1 MTRANT
7 WTPAE
12 DAAIA
17 ELYPESDNRD
27 LTEAMNE
34 RFGTSRTPNAI
45 RQRAIKL
52 GIRKAEGHKH
62 PGRRTFWNDARRE
75 WFCAFVP
82 GHTES
87 EISAEHER
95 LFGEPL
101 TEGQIGGAKY
111 TFGVKSGTVGGRFKL
126 GHETWNRGKTWDEL
140 GISDESREKMLATT
154 FKKGE
159 VHDRPDGWIKPIG
172 FERVNQDGYI
182 EVKVRDSRIDGIQSR
197 EPGNYNENYRPKHHV
212 VWEQAHG
219 EPVPEGCNIIFA
231 DHDRRNFD
239 PANLVA
245 VPRRVWGTIM
255 RAGLE
260 FYDAESLAACVGLA
274 EFRQAIHGAEMA
286 PRNCKACGAEFEPRY
301 AHQRTCDACLGR
313 VEGGGSE

>member
-1 MTRANT
+1 MAGTS

-12 DAAIA
+12 DAALA
-17 ELYPESDNRD
+17 ELYPVSDNRD
-27 LTEAMNE
+27 LTEMMNGM
-34 RFGTSRTPNAI
+34 FGTSRTASAV

-62 PGRRTFWNDARRE
+62 PGRKTFWTDERRE

-82 GHTES
+82 GHTER

-95 LFGEPL
+95 VFGESL
-101 TEGQIGGAKY
+101 TEGQIGSAK
-111 TFGVKSGTVGGRFKL
+111 TVFGVKSGTVGGRFEP
-126 GHETWNRGKTWDEL
+126 GHETWNKGKTWDEL
-140 GISDESREKMLATT
+140 GIPEESRRRSAATQ

-172 FERVNQDGYI
+172 FERVNKDGYV

-197 EPGNYNENYRPKHHV
+197 EPGRYNENYRPKHHV

-239 PANLVA
+239 PENLVA

-255 RAGLE
+255 RTGLE
-260 FYDAESLAACVGLA
+260 FYDADSLAACMHLA
-274 EFRQAIHGAEMA
+274 GFKQKIHRAEMA
-286 PRNCKACGAEFEPRY
+286 PRKCKACGAEFEPRY
-301 AHQRTCDACLGR
+301 AHQRTCDVCLGR
-313 VEGGGSE
+313 EEKGASR

>member
-1 MTRANT
+1 MAGTS

-17 ELYPESDNRD
+17 ELYPESDTRD

-34 RFGTSRTPNAI
+34 RFGTSRTSSAI

-62 PGRRTFWNDARRE
+62 PGRKTFWNDERRE

-82 GHTES
+82 GHSEA

-95 LFGEPL
+95 VFGEPL
-101 TEGQIGGAKY
+101 TSGQIGSAK
-111 TFGVKSGTVGGRFKL
+111 TVFGVKSGTVGGRFEP
-126 GHETWNRGKTWDEL
+126 GHETWNKGRTWDEL
-140 GISDESREKMLATT
+140 GIPEESRRRSAATQ

-172 FERVNQDGYI
+172 FERVNRDGYI
-182 EVKVRDSRIDGIQSR
+182 EVKVRDSISDGPQPR
-197 EPGNYNENYRPKHHV
+197 VPGKYNCNYRFKHHV

-219 EPVPEGCNIIFA
+219 EPVPDGCNVVFA
-231 DHDRRNFD
+231 DGDKRNFD
-239 PANLVA
+239 PDNLVA
-245 VPRRVWGTIM
+245 IPRSVWSTIM
-255 RAGLE
+255 RNGME
-260 FYDAESLAACVGLA
+260 YYDAESLAACANLA
-274 EFRQAIHGAEMA
+274 KLYQSIRAAENA
-286 PRNCKACGAEFEPRY
+286 PRACRSCGAEFEPRY
-301 AHQRTCDACLGR
+301 PHQRTCDVCLGR